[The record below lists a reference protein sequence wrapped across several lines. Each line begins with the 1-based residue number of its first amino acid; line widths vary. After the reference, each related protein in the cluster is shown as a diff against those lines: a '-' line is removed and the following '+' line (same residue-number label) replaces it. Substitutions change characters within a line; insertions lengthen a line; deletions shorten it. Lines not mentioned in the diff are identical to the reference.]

1 MPDENMAICAETT
14 VFLANVCKELKP
26 AISVDLGT
34 GTSLSVCVMAENV
47 PNGAVIW
54 TVDDDEQYLKQAR
67 GILKERQFEA
77 DVRFIHASIQ
87 GRRGSQWYHR
97 GSLEKIQGPI
107 NLLFVDGPVG
117 AIGRAPAVPVFLNRL
132 APGVRVYLDD
142 YGRAHEKSWF
152 NGWKQFLSKHG
163 RKFTERSIATKRGLG
178 ELVIE

>member
-1 MPDENMAICAETT
+1 MADGSMAISTDTA
-14 VFLANVCKELKP
+14 VFLANVCKKLKP

-67 GILKERQFEA
+67 GILKERQFKA
-77 DVRFIHASIQ
+77 DVRFIHAPIQ
-87 GRRGSQWYHR
+87 GPYRSQWYHR
-97 GSLEKIQGPI
+97 GRLEKIQGPI

-117 AIGRAPAVPVFLNRL
+117 AIGRAPAVPVFLDRL
-132 APGVRVYLDD
+132 APGAHVYLDD

-152 NGWKQFLSKHG
+152 NGWKHFLSKHG
-163 RKFTERSIATKRGLG
+163 RKFTERSIATTRGLG